1 MTIYRHPVPAHPGLP
16 PCLPCIDLADGRFVP
31 GECKRLRDACESKT
45 FNCPNLDGSKSRRDK
60 CWKSAFLYPRGA
72 RSWGFHFHQGVDLA
86 GGRHGA
92 TIVSVTNGVVRMAAS
107 TYEAG
112 VGGYGRTVVIE
123 SDLVLEGETTT
134 LWFLYAHCKEILVS
148 KGQVVVEQQPIA
160 TVGISDTY
168 KPEHGKAVI
177 FDGTDPSKSHLH
189 FEVSRTAYPKG
200 RGVESQIDDL
210 PTLEDKPR
218 EDPLAILEMLGP
230 WGPKQL
236 SFPDGEKVD
245 AETLLALH
253 AEVEG
258 GAGGYFPLGSNN
270 LWHGGVH
277 LPMAEGSKVVAPFDG
292 VIVAARLDPDPDSNE
307 GAFGDTNFIL
317 LRHVISEAV
326 FNRIQGKPED
336 PSPSGGKGS
345 GKKKT
350 ESVGRK
356 GTNPPDLVT
365 KVEKRL
371 SELVDE
377 ATGAPFFDPAA
388 GDLVA
393 AIEAYQRSIGF
404 RNPDGNITV
413 GQRTW
418 NALFPAVEPDGP
430 DAPGPTSP
438 VSDAERERVIYCL
451 LMHLQARPLDGD
463 LVEDVPWLRDVKLSP
478 EPGDPEPP
486 EEDDPKT
493 IAEDEAE
500 ASRGIKG
507 PVGAPDASGTPVAGD
522 SGDVAWVQKRLR
534 RLSDWTGASDGK
546 LFNEALQA
554 AIAKFQREHVTWY
567 RKHPKEKPPGYVLPG
582 KDTERA
588 LATPRHELLGKKSTK
603 PQLDPVLKHRLS
615 QRNADGTAR
624 IVTNLG
630 ARVGAGD
637 TLWWSGRAAGF
648 DGDSGTKDSAQVH
661 WEIFSEEPLVMGWSE
676 LEDDDEDLRVDLPLW
691 IYGVVETHVM
701 PAEFEQDKIFT
712 PAEIANFYADDR
724 SNFLRMTR
732 CQFRSEWG
740 VDIDKLV
747 GDLTGREWNTTGLAA
762 QLRPYVWW
770 DEVAGAV
777 DGFPSSPHV
786 WHYNPIELIGLYQA
800 HLDAL
805 QPPSVVV
812 RDPDLYATLVARV
825 YYDNRVPMADAVVL
839 VTAAGVPQDS
849 RPTDATGTAV
859 FPELPIGPYEA
870 FVMDSKHPMV
880 PAPVLAR
887 QVNEIEF
894 VTEHPG
900 PELEKGHIRVV
911 VRKHTKVV
919 AKGVKVALLRADATP
934 AASGTTNGSGQ
945 VVLGGLEPQKYQLA
959 YGDADLM
966 PLEIVSGRN
975 KTKTVYLPPPLGQL
989 DVFVQRAGVAVEGA
1003 TVAAANREGGFPT
1016 GGQTGPDGHLILEL
1030 REGKYDVSSGNSD
1043 PVSVTVSAKKQ
1054 KSVVATQ
1061 KPDPARGGG

>member
-60 CWKSAFLYPRGA
+60 CWKSAFLHPRGA

-747 GDLTGREWNTTGLAA
+747 GDLTGREWNTTGRRAAPPVRLVGRGGGRGRRLSLVAARLALQSDRAHRLVPGAPRCAPAA
-762 QLRPYVWW
+762 QRRRSRSGPLRHAGGACVLRQPGPDGRRRRARHRGRCAAGLTAHRRDRDGGVSRAA
-770 DEVAGAV
+770 DRALRGVRNGLEAPDGSGAGAGTAGQRDRV
-777 DGFPSSPHV
+777 RHRAPGPRTGEGAHPGGRS
-786 WHYNPIELIGLYQA
+786 QA
-800 HLDAL
+800 HQGGREGGQGGPFARRRHAGGERHHER
-805 QPPSVVV
+805 QRPGRARRTGAAEVP
-812 RDPDLYATLVARV
+812 ARV
-825 YYDNRVPMADAVVL
+825 WRRRPDAARDRQRPQQDEDRL
-839 VTAAGVPQDS
+839 FAA
-849 RPTDATGTAV
+849 A
-859 FPELPIGPYEA
+859 
-870 FVMDSKHPMV
+870 
-880 PAPVLAR
+880 AR
-887 QVNEIEF
+887 AA
-894 VTEHPG
+894 
-900 PELEKGHIRVV
+900 R
-911 VRKHTKVV
+911 R
-919 AKGVKVALLRADATP
+919 LR
-934 AASGTTNGSGQ
+934 AASGRRGRGRHRRCC
-945 VVLGGLEPQKYQLA
+945 EPR
-959 YGDADLM
+959 
-966 PLEIVSGRN
+966 GRLSDRRPN
-975 KTKTVYLPPPLGQL
+975 
-989 DVFVQRAGVAVEGA
+989 RARW
-1003 TVAAANREGGFPT
+1003 T
-1016 GGQTGPDGHLILEL
+1016 
-1030 REGKYDVSSGNSD
+1030 
-1043 PVSVTVSAKKQ
+1043 
-1054 KSVVATQ
+1054 
-1061 KPDPARGGG
+1061 PDPRAA